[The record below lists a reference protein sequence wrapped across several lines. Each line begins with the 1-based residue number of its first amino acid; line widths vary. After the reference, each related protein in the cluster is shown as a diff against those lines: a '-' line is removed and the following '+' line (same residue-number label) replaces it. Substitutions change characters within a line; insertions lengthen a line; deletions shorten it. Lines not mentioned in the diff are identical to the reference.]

1 MGEELSKEEMEKM
14 REEMIKR
21 MRQQDREAME
31 KRMKKMQTMM
41 KNMPTEIM
49 AVFRNQMMVGLFGDV
64 EGS

>member
-41 KNMPTEIM
+41 KNMPSGNIM
-49 AVFRNQMMVGLFGDV
+49 PIL
-64 EGS
+64 

>member
-14 REEMIKR
+14 REEMIQR

-41 KNMPTEIM
+41 
-49 AVFRNQMMVGLFGDV
+49 AVLRNQMMVGLFGDV

>member
-31 KRMKKMQTMM
+31 KRMKKMQTM
-41 KNMPTEIM
+41 KNMPTEMM

>member
-41 KNMPTEIM
+41 K